1 MTIKKTV
8 DVDIELDSKEIAN
21 AICDMWSDEQAQM
34 LLEISK
40 SVDAHSWQACSQLYE
55 VGRWVYES
63 TTKEERR
70 KVTEFIDMLRE
81 YITDFESKES
91 D

>member
-1 MTIKKTV
+1 VTIKKIV

-40 SVDAHSWQACSQLYE
+40 IVDTHSWQACSQLYE

-63 TTKEERR
+63 TTKEERK

-81 YITDFESKES
+81 YITDFESKGE
-91 D
+91 